1 MAALREEITDRLE
14 AVKTS
19 SQLNKTSFSVLF
31 CLFER
36 PRMAG
41 AAAGDFDFKI
51 AIMMKDLFGIE
62 ENEMRNEMENFEGKA
77 NRNSIRKN
85 ETGGG

>member
-1 MAALREEITDRLE
+1 
-14 AVKTS
+14 
-19 SQLNKTSFSVLF
+19 
-31 CLFER
+31 
-36 PRMAG
+36 MAG